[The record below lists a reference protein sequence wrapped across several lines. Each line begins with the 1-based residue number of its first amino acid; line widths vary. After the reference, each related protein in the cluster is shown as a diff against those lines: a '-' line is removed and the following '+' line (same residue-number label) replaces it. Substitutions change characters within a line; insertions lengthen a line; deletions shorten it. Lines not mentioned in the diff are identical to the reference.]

1 MSRLRVASGVGLAS
15 AVLAVAGAGSGVGG
29 SAWAGQYHVYS
40 CRTPAGASA
49 PVDGWAPGTTGA
61 ATYAEDT
68 CPQGGALVAGL
79 GEEPKRT
86 ANTATA
92 TWAFGA
98 PAGETIVGA
107 TLWRAGDADG
117 GTVIGATYQFWLA
130 GPKEEEI
137 FEGCVELATCPEG
150 KGDFVQPL
158 SAKNRVVVPS
168 VNLGTHLYSAA
179 SCEGKPEYKCN
190 IGQHDENGFAAVVYL
205 YAADITLEQ
214 AAGPS
219 AGNVSGELATASSV
233 QGTSDVQFDAT
244 DPGAGVY
251 DAVFSVDG
259 KVVQSTALDENGGRC
274 KDVGEGGETAFLYV
288 QPCEQ
293 SVSADVGL
301 DTTKLTNGS
310 HHLVVSVLDA
320 AGNSAPVLDRTI
332 AVANPVPPAPVV
344 PGPANGTNA
353 SPQATLTASW
363 RGTGRQRVA
372 CAYGR
377 EPAISGRLTGPGGTA
392 IGGAQLDLLDT
403 PAYAGAKPVALA
415 SPRTAANGTFTVR
428 LPHGIGS
435 GRLTFAYRAH
445 LDAEPPAATR
455 ALTLSVRAG
464 IGLRIV
470 PRTTSVGH
478 TIHFTGELHGAPV
491 PLGGKQLVL
500 EARSPGS
507 EWIQFDVIHTSARGR
522 FRASYRFK
530 FPGPATYRFRVVSNA
545 EADFPF
551 ATGASNTVGV
561 YEHG

>member
-15 AVLAVAGAGSGVGG
+15 AVLAVSVVGAGAVG

-49 PVDGWAPGTTGA
+49 PVDGWAPSTAGA

-98 PAGETIVGA
+98 PAGETIAGA
-107 TLWRAGDADG
+107 TLWRAGDTDG

-137 FEGCVELATCPEG
+137 FEGCVELAACPEG
-150 KGDFVQPL
+150 KGNFVQPL
-158 SAKNRVVVPS
+158 SVDNRVVVPS
-168 VNLGTHLYSAA
+168 ANLGTHLYSAV

-190 IGQHDENGFAAVVYL
+190 TGHHDGNGFAAVVYL

-214 AAGPS
+214 TAGPS
-219 AGNVSGELATASSV
+219 ASNVGGELATASSV

-251 DAVFSVDG
+251 EAVFSVDG
-259 KVVQSTALDENGGRC
+259 EVVQSTALDEDGGRC
-274 KDVGEGGETAFLYV
+274 KDVGEGGETAFFYV

-301 DTTKLTNGS
+301 DTTKLANGA
-310 HHLVVSVLDA
+310 HHLIVSVLDA

-332 AVANPVPPAPVV
+332 TVANPVPPAPAV

-353 SPQATLTASW
+353 SSQATLTAAW
-363 RGTGRQRVA
+363 HGTSRARIA

-403 PAYAGAKPVALA
+403 PAYTGAKPVALA
-415 SPRTAANGTFTVR
+415 SPRTAANGSFTVR
-428 LPHGIGS
+428 LPHSIGS

-455 ALTLSVRAG
+455 ALTMSVRAG
-464 IGLRIV
+464 IGLRIA

-478 TIHFTGELHGAPV
+478 TIHFTGELHGAPI
-491 PLGGKQLVL
+491 PRGGKQLVL
-500 EARSPGS
+500 EASSPGG
-507 EWIQFDVIHTSARGR
+507 EWIQFDVIHTSAKGR
-522 FRASYRFK
+522 FHASYRFK
-530 FPGPATYRFRVVSNA
+530 LPGPAAYRFRVVSNE

-561 YEHG
+561 YERG